1 MEMAVFYSKEEQY
14 GAEPC
19 FASSKQSFETVVAN
33 SRSETLN
40 IPCKPLNLHASCDAA
55 GYFSLFCPTF
65 IELQLGQKQ
74 SHDGERHAAANGRG
88 QFGSRSAAFASGKA
102 FSERQLP
109 LFQART
115 TGEANACA

>member
-1 MEMAVFYSKEEQY
+1 MAGRRSLEGVAGLLDGDGRFTVFYSKEEQC

-19 FASSKQSFETVVAN
+19 FAPAKQSFETVVAN

-40 IPCKPLNLHASCDAA
+40 IPCKSPNLHASCDAA

-74 SHDGERHAAANGRG
+74 SRDSERHAAANGRG
-88 QFGSRSAAFASGKA
+88 NMVFVVW
-102 FSERQLP
+102 P
-109 LFQART
+109 L
-115 TGEANACA
+115 